1 MTGRPGKEPKDSSGR
16 RGRRSNGDGQGG
28 KARRKRSDAA
38 KVNFFSIFIHKKVY
52 FAAGLAG
59 KCPKL
64 YSSLIVLGHDVGCRW
79 RLFISQLKATY
90 L

>member
-38 KVNFFSIFIHKKVY
+38 KVNFFSIFIHGH
-52 FAAGLAG
+52 FAADLAG

-64 YSSLIVLGHDVGCRW
+64 YSSLIVVGHDVGCRW